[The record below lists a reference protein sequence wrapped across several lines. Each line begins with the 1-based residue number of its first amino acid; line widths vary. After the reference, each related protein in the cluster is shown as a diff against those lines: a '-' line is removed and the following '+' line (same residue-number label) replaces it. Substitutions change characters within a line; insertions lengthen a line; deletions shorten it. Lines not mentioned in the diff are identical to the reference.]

1 MLRNL
6 SKLLEGL
13 DLKSVTSN
21 LSIKRKL
28 LIYSFLI
35 QFIILGIFSFCLY
48 KALEISTLD
57 KLQTTLKVIIL
68 DVTDDLLE
76 QNEITNALLDEE
88 KEYNF
93 EPLFIRIL
101 DDNTHKTIIQTS
113 NFPQN
118 IEHKDEYLNS
128 LKEKI
133 VTFEKQSNFLVSRIK
148 INFHDKQ
155 KVIIEVVT
163 TKEILTSTLENILYI
178 LSFILPIVLIF
189 AVIGGNFLIY
199 KSFSPIENILK
210 ELKEI
215 NAHDLSARLKS
226 TQNKDEINQLI
237 TEVNNLLERLEES
250 FERITQFSSDA
261 SHELKTPLTII
272 RGEIEIALRK
282 ERTIEDYKEALNNSL
297 NEITIIEQTINDL
310 LFLAKNKKD
319 LIGEKEEIFY
329 LDELVDES
337 ISELKSFAKLHEIEL
352 ELIINDST
360 EIKGF
365 PNLLKIAIKNA
376 IKNAIQ
382 FSHKNSKVILNI
394 FEKNDEIIV
403 SIQDYGIGIPK
414 DEQLKIFEKFYRTDK
429 SRNKNS
435 GGTGLGMSIM
445 KKIIDIH
452 NGKINIESTENKG
465 TIVEILF
472 QKNNIF

>member
-133 VTFEKQSNFLVSRIK
+133 V
-148 INFHDKQ
+148 
-155 KVIIEVVT
+155 
-163 TKEILTSTLENILYI
+163 
-178 LSFILPIVLIF
+178 
-189 AVIGGNFLIY
+189 
-199 KSFSPIENILK
+199 
-210 ELKEI
+210 
-215 NAHDLSARLKS
+215 
-226 TQNKDEINQLI
+226 
-237 TEVNNLLERLEES
+237 
-250 FERITQFSSDA
+250 
-261 SHELKTPLTII
+261 I
-272 RGEIEIALRK
+272 R
-282 ERTIEDYKEALNNSL
+282 
-297 NEITIIEQTINDL
+297 
-310 LFLAKNKKD
+310 
-319 LIGEKEEIFY
+319 
-329 LDELVDES
+329 V
-337 ISELKSFAKLHEIEL
+337 
-352 ELIINDST
+352 
-360 EIKGF
+360 
-365 PNLLKIAIKNA
+365 
-376 IKNAIQ
+376 
-382 FSHKNSKVILNI
+382 
-394 FEKNDEIIV
+394 
-403 SIQDYGIGIPK
+403 
-414 DEQLKIFEKFYRTDK
+414 
-429 SRNKNS
+429 
-435 GGTGLGMSIM
+435 
-445 KKIIDIH
+445 
-452 NGKINIESTENKG
+452 
-465 TIVEILF
+465 
-472 QKNNIF
+472 

>member
-1 MLRNL
+1 LLRNL

-365 PNLLKIAIKNA
+365 PNLLKIAVKNA

-403 SIQDYGIGIPK
+403 SIQDFGIGIPK
-414 DEQLKIFEKFYRTDK
+414 DEQSKIFEKFYRTDK

>member
-1 MLRNL
+1 M
-6 SKLLEGL
+6 
-13 DLKSVTSN
+13 TSN

-337 ISELKSFAKLHEIEL
+337 ISELKSFAKLHKIEL
-352 ELIINDST
+352 ELITTDST

-365 PNLLKIAIKNA
+365 PNLLKIAVKNA

-403 SIQDYGIGIPK
+403 SIQDFGIGITK
-414 DEQLKIFEKFYRTDK
+414 DEQSKIFEKFYRTDK
-429 SRNKNS
+429 SRNKNIGVS
-435 GGTGLGMSIM
+435 
-445 KKIIDIH
+445 
-452 NGKINIESTENKG
+452 
-465 TIVEILF
+465 
-472 QKNNIF
+472 

>member
-1 MLRNL
+1 MTN
-6 SKLLEGL
+6 K
-13 DLKSVTSN
+13 
-21 LSIKRKL
+21 LSIKKKL

-35 QFIILGIFSFCLY
+35 QAIILGIFSFSLY

-76 QNEITNALLDEE
+76 ETQITNALLDEE

-101 DDNTHKTIIQTS
+101 DNNTLKPIIQTS

-118 IEHKDEYLNS
+118 IEHENENLNR
-128 LKEKI
+128 LKEGI
-133 VTFEKQSNFLVSRIK
+133 VVFEKQSDYLVSRIK
-148 INFHDKQ
+148 INFHNKQ
-155 KVIIEVVT
+155 KVIIEVLT
-163 TKEILTSTLENILYI
+163 TKDILSSTLENILYI

-199 KSFSPIENILK
+199 KSFLPIENILE
-210 ELKEI
+210 ELKKI
-215 NAHDLSARLKS
+215 NANDLSARLKS

-237 TEVNNLLERLEES
+237 IEVNNLLERLEES

-282 ERTIEDYKEALNNSL
+282 DRTIEEYKEALNSSL

-319 LIGEKEEIFY
+319 L
-329 LDELVDES
+329 L
-337 ISELKSFAKLHEIEL
+337 
-352 ELIINDST
+352 
-360 EIKGF
+360 
-365 PNLLKIAIKNA
+365 
-376 IKNAIQ
+376 
-382 FSHKNSKVILNI
+382 
-394 FEKNDEIIV
+394 
-403 SIQDYGIGIPK
+403 
-414 DEQLKIFEKFYRTDK
+414 
-429 SRNKNS
+429 
-435 GGTGLGMSIM
+435 
-445 KKIIDIH
+445 
-452 NGKINIESTENKG
+452 
-465 TIVEILF
+465 
-472 QKNNIF
+472 